1 MSIAMG
7 SINTGLP
14 KDIVQQIMKA
24 ERIPIQNMEVR
35 KGKVADKK
43 ALVQELTSLV
53 EGMRGTL
60 LQNGSARSL
69 RELSVIG
76 NDDIVGITAD
86 KNVAEPA
93 TYQFEVKQ
101 LAQKSSAMTSG
112 FADPEESYIGV
123 GFIQYSLPS
132 GDTKEIYIDADN
144 ASLKSVA
151 KLINR
156 DEESGLRA
164 SVINDGSESD
174 TPWRLILSLKDT
186 GDINK
191 ADFPN
196 FYFVDGEQDFYI
208 EFERE
213 AQDAVVALDGF
224 EIELPENKAAELIPG
239 VTLDLKKAKP
249 GDEFTINISEDAGK
263 IGEKVKSLIDQ
274 INGVF
279 TFIKQQNTMDETTDT
294 SRTLG
299 GDILL
304 QSIESRLRNA
314 IFKDIP
320 LKDGSTSRIGE
331 LGIQFTRE
339 GLLEFDQKK
348 FQTVMEK
355 DYDHIAEVLT
365 GRYEDGTKTNG
376 FIDNLKETVGQL
388 LQFPNGLLSSRKRS
402 LENNIETID
411 RRIAQRE
418 NMLQQKEKNLKD
430 KFSRLEGT
438 MSRIRSQGAG
448 LGGPQPMG

>member
-24 ERIPIQNMEVR
+24 ERIPIQNMEMR
-35 KGKVADKK
+35 KGKISDKK

-112 FADPEESYIGV
+112 FADPDESYIGV

-132 GDTKEIYIDADN
+132 GDTKEIYVDADN

-151 KLINR
+151 KLINK

-191 ADFPN
+191 AEFPH

-279 TFIKQQNTMDETTDT
+279 SFIKQQNTMDETTDT

-304 QSIESRLRNA
+304 QSIESRLRSA

-320 LKDGSTSRIGE
+320 LKDGGTSRIGE
-331 LGIQFTRE
+331 LGIQFSRE

>member
-123 GFIQYSLPS
+123 GFIQYSLPN

-331 LGIQFTRE
+331 LGIQFSRE

>member
-1 MSIAMG
+1 MG

-123 GFIQYSLPS
+123 GFIQYSLPN

>member
-1 MSIAMG
+1 MG

-24 ERIPIQNMEVR
+24 ERIPIQNMETR
-35 KGKVADKK
+35 KGKIQDKK
-43 ALVQELTSLV
+43 SLVQELTSLV

-69 RELSVIG
+69 RELSVVG
-76 NDDIVGITAD
+76 NDDIVEISAD

-112 FADPEESYIGV
+112 FEDPEESYIGV
-123 GFIQYSLPS
+123 GFIQYSLPD
-132 GDTKEIYIDADN
+132 GEKKEIYVDSDN

-151 KLINR
+151 KLINKNE
-156 DEESGLRA
+156 DSGLRA
-164 SVINDGSESD
+164 SVINDGSGSE
-174 TPWRLILSLKDT
+174 TPWRLILSLKET
-186 GDINK
+186 GDINR
-191 ADFPN
+191 AEFPH
-196 FYFVDGEQDFYI
+196 FYFVDGEQDLFV

-239 VTLDLKKAKP
+239 VTINLKKAKP
-249 GDEFTINISEDAGK
+249 GEEFTIKIGEDAGK
-263 IGEKVKSLIDQ
+263 VGEKINTLVDQ
-274 INGVF
+274 INGVLS
-279 TFIKQQNTMDETTDT
+279 FIKQQNTLDESSDT

-304 QSIESRLRNA
+304 QSIESRVRNA

-320 LKDGSTSRIGE
+320 LEDGVARIGD

-348 FQTVMEK
+348 FKSELEK
-355 DYDHIAEVLT
+355 DYDKVSEILT
-365 GRYEDGTKTNG
+365 GRYLEGTKTNG
-376 FIDNLKETVGQL
+376 FIDNLKDTVAQL

-402 LENNIETID
+402 LENNIDTID

-430 KFSRLEGT
+430 KFARLEGT

-448 LGGPQPMG
+448 ISGLGAPGA

>member
-123 GFIQYSLPS
+123 GFIQYSLPN